1 MLATTK
7 RRRTRRT
14 RIRRL
19 MCRAK
24 GGSVKGG
31 AVLLESEWVL
41 KTKGTKCLTGYRK
54 KKPSEDDGGDEED
67 APPPPKKQ
75 KRAKGGA
82 ESEHAPRRTSRLRG
96 DAPEDTVR
104 RTRSS

>member
-1 MLATTK
+1 M
-7 RRRTRRT
+7 
-14 RIRRL
+14 RIWRL
-19 MCRAK
+19 TCRAK

-54 KKPSEDDGGDEED
+54 NKPSEDDGGDEED

-82 ESEHAPRRTSRLRG
+82 ESEQAPRRTSRLRG